1 MKLTEAKQKFI
12 DAWGLT
18 GSSWGINRT
27 MAQIH
32 ALLLISHEPLSAET
46 IMEELKISR
55 GNVNMNLHALMDWRL
70 AQKVH
75 KPGERK
81 EFFEAEKDIWEV
93 ARRIME
99 ERKKRELEPVIRSME
114 EITHLDGD
122 PKDPANLAFLKT
134 VNDITK
140 FAGQIDKLLAQM
152 SKAADSAFIS
162 TILKIVKIK

>member
-1 MKLTEAKQKFI
+1 MKLPEAKQKFVE
-12 DAWGLT
+12 AWGVM

-32 ALLLISHEPLSAET
+32 ALLLVASGPLSAEQ
-46 IMEELKISR
+46 IMEDLQISR

-70 AQKVH
+70 VQKVH

-99 ERKKRELEPVIRSME
+99 ERKKRELEPVMRSLE
-114 EITHLDGD
+114 EVAQLEGD
-122 PKDPANLAFLKT
+122 PKDPENAAFLKT
-134 VNDITK
+134 VNDLQK
-140 FAGQIDKLLAQM
+140 FVTQTDKVMAQM
-152 SKAADSAFIS
+152 AKAADSAFIGA
-162 TILKIVKIK
+162 ILKFVKIK